1 MFLNATSTPPGIGL
15 SPFHDM
21 QSLITPEI
29 QAKIDK
35 AFDDMKA
42 GTLDPCKGPG
52 VCFFDPD
59 K

>member
-1 MFLNATSTPPGIGL
+1 MQALRKVAPGIGL

-35 AFDDMKA
+35 AFADMKA